1 MSLKSSNKTDTN
13 VYTLEIEIGAEP
25 FKAAVL
31 KAYNKAKSKIALPGF
46 RKGKAPLAM
55 IERFYGK
62 DVFYEDALE
71 IAFPEAV
78 SDAYKEAGIEPVD
91 SPKDVNVKS
100 IGEDGVLFE
109 MKVTVKPEDIKV
121 KAYKGLEAEKAE
133 AAVTPEE
140 VDARIEAM
148 RERNAEPSP
157 LRIAQP
163 PRATSQSSTSR
174 ALSTA
179 RLLRAARVPT
189 MSLSSVRVSSSPA
202 LRIRSSD
209 TTQARASTSMSSS
222 PRSTLPSL
230 RARMPLSR
238 SLFTR

>member
-1 MSLKSSNKTDTN
+1 
-13 VYTLEIEIGAEP
+13 
-25 FKAAVL
+25 
-31 KAYNKAKSKIALPGF
+31 
-46 RKGKAPLAM
+46 M

-133 AAVTPEE
+133 AAVTPKRLMH
-140 VDARIEAM
+140 A
-148 RERNAEPSP
+148 
-157 LRIAQP
+157 
-163 PRATSQSSTSR
+163 SR
-174 ALSTA
+174 L
-179 RLLRAARVPT
+179 
-189 MSLSSVRVSSSPA
+189 
-202 LRIRSSD
+202 
-209 TTQARASTSMSSS
+209 
-222 PRSTLPSL
+222 
-230 RARMPLSR
+230 
-238 SLFTR
+238 

>member
-133 AAVTPEE
+133 AAVTSEE

-148 RERNAEPSP
+148 RERNARTITVED
-157 LRIAQP
+157 
-163 PRATSQSSTSR
+163 
-174 ALSTA
+174 
-179 RLLRAARVPT
+179 RAAAKGDIAVIDFEGFVDGKAFEGGKG
-189 MSLSSVRVSSSPA
+189 SSVRVSSSPA
-202 LRIRSSD
+202 LRIRSSV
-209 TTQARASTSMSSS
+209 TTQARASTSTSSF